1 LRYHGG
7 SLLIDDNVSV
17 IPPLLT
23 DLFVA
28 FCLITRY
35 KNHSSPSS
43 NPGPEKATFMDKVVI
58 SNVEVAEVGEVPQ
71 GPKKLEPK
79 LPPEIPWWGKATLSI
94 FVLFLPLLCLV
105 AIILRV
111 ALRNQPPRTK
121 HAMLAYLST
130 LLVISG
136 LLTSLAI
143 MVMFSLAP
151 PPAIGNSG
159 LSELD
164 ERTQFP
170 KLPSISV
177 LSGADVSQELKP
189 LVVVISPAAKI
200 WFGRQDVPANSLG
213 AGALLDVDSNGY
225 LFVTARHV
233 VGDLGVSGRLQHA
246 FLAGLTGIWATAD
259 IVGVH
264 KQLDLALLWMPRRSG
279 KAEFVQPLSSPKDG
293 EPIFVIGHPQGLRFS
308 LSSGIIAREEGGI
321 IQISAPVSPG
331 NSGGPV
337 YDERGNLLG
346 IVSATT
352 DKSINPNAENLNF
365 AIASDA
371 LQSASDWEFFA
382 GGQRYF
388 DRLLN
393 MRATL
398 RP

>member
-1 LRYHGG
+1 M
-7 SLLIDDNVSV
+7 
-17 IPPLLT
+17 
-23 DLFVA
+23 
-28 FCLITRY
+28 ITRY
-35 KNHSSPSS
+35 KNLSSPYSDS
-43 NPGPEKATFMDKVVI
+43 GPEKATFMDKVVI
-58 SNVEVAEVGEVPQ
+58 SNLEVAEVGEVLQ
-71 GPKKLEPK
+71 GPRKLEPK

-94 FVLFLPLLCLV
+94 FVLVLPLLCLI

-111 ALRNQPPRTK
+111 SLRKQPPRTK

-136 LLTSLAI
+136 LITSLGI
-143 MVMFSLAP
+143 MVMLSLAP

-189 LVVVISPAAKI
+189 LVVVISPAAKV
-200 WFGRQDVPANSLG
+200 WFGRGDGPANSFG
-213 AGALLDVDSNGY
+213 AGALLGVDASGY

-233 VGDLGVSGRLQHA
+233 VGGLGVCGRVQHA

-279 KAEFVQPLSSPKDG
+279 EAEFVQPLSSPKDG

-308 LSSGIIAREEGGI
+308 LSSGIISREAGGI
-321 IQISAPVSPG
+321 IQISAPISPG

-346 IVSATT
+346 IVSSTT

-371 LQSASDWEFFA
+371 LQNVSDWQFFA
-382 GGQRYF
+382 RGQQYF
-388 DRLLN
+388 DRLLR

>member
-1 LRYHGG
+1 
-7 SLLIDDNVSV
+7 
-17 IPPLLT
+17 
-23 DLFVA
+23 
-28 FCLITRY
+28 
-35 KNHSSPSS
+35 
-43 NPGPEKATFMDKVVI
+43 MDKVVI
-58 SNVEVAEVGEVPQ
+58 SHVEVAEVGEVLQ
-71 GPKKLEPK
+71 GQKRLEAK
-79 LPPEIPWWGKATLSI
+79 LPPEIPLWGKVALSI
-94 FVLFLPLLCLV
+94 FVPALPLLCLI
-105 AIILRV
+105 AIVLRV
-111 ALRNQPPRTK
+111 SLRNQPPRTK

-136 LLTSLAI
+136 LLTSLGV
-143 MVMFSLAP
+143 MVMLSLAP

-170 KLPSISV
+170 KLPSVSE
-177 LSGADVSQELKP
+177 LSGAEVSRELKP
-189 LVVVISPAAKI
+189 LVAVISPAAKL
-200 WFGRQDVPANSLG
+200 WFGRQEGPANSFG
-213 AGALLDVDSNGY
+213 AGALLAADSSGY

-233 VGDLGVSGRLQHA
+233 IGDIDGRGRFQHA

-264 KQLDLALLWMPRRSG
+264 RDFDLALLWMPRRSG
-279 KAEFVQPLSSPKDG
+279 GAEFVQPLSSPKDG
-293 EPIFVIGHPQGLRFS
+293 EQIFVIGHPQGLRFS
-308 LSSGIIAREEGGI
+308 LSSGIIAREEGST

-337 YDERGNLLG
+337 YDERGNLVG
-346 IVSATT
+346 VVTSTT

-371 LQSASDWEFFA
+371 LQSASGWDFFA
-382 GGQRYF
+382 GGQQYF
-388 DRLLN
+388 DRLLK